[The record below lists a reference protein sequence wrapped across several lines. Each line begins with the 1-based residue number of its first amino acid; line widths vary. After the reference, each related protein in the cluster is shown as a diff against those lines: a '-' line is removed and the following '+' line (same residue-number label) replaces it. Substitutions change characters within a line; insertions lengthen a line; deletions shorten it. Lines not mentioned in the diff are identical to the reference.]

1 MKMDLIRF
9 LWVML
14 AVVVATAASGQETV
28 NVYSR
33 GVSAEANLAA
43 IATMSP
49 YGVGGMGFDERYE
62 GLKGSPRLYDTL
74 YHSVLKV
81 KDRSFQIL
89 VDADIDVAAGRLLF
103 RSPSTGQLMSVP
115 TEILEEVILY
125 TKDGQHRYYTTRRLT
140 FVKPEK
146 ELRFCQILFE
156 GTHIFIKMPVK
167 IFREADYKNSY
178 SSDRRFDEYETKF
191 RYYVSLDDGRLRQV
205 QLSARELSKLFPGE
219 KEKIKEIFSNSSFSD
234 EERVVALLSNL

>member
-1 MKMDLIRF
+1 MDWRRL

-14 AVVVATAASGQETV
+14 AVVVATAASGQESV

-62 GLKGSPRLYDTL
+62 GVRGSPRLYDTL
-74 YHSVLKV
+74 YPSLLKV
-81 KDRSFQIL
+81 KGQSFHIL
-89 VDADIDVAAGRLLF
+89 VDSDIDVATGRLLF
-103 RSPSTGQLMSVP
+103 RHPVTGQIMSVP
-115 TEILEEVILY
+115 TDILEEVIIS
-125 TKDGQHRYYTTRRLT
+125 TKDGEHRYCTTRQLI
-140 FVKPEK
+140 FDKPVKEM
-146 ELRFCQILFE
+146 RFCQVLFE
-156 GTHIFIKMPVK
+156 GTHLFIKMPVK

-191 RYYVSLDDGRLRQV
+191 RYYISLNDGRLTQV
-205 QLSARELSKLFPGE
+205 QLNTKELSKLFPRE
-219 KEKIKEIFSNSSFSD
+219 KDKIKEIYSSDAFRND
-234 EERVVALLSNL
+234 EEKVIALLGEL

>member
-1 MKMDLIRF
+1 MDRIRVF
-9 LWVML
+9 LLAM
-14 AVVVATAASGQETV
+14 AVVVSVSVDGQQAA
-28 NVYSR
+28 NVYGQ
-33 GVSAEANLAA
+33 GVSAKANLAA

-81 KDRSFQIL
+81 KDQSFQIL
-89 VDADIDVAAGRLLF
+89 VEADIDVAVGRLLF

-115 TEILEEVILY
+115 TEILEEVVFF
-125 TKDGQHRYYTTRRLT
+125 TKDGQHRYYTTRRLN

-156 GTHIFIKMPVK
+156 GSHIFIKMPVK
-167 IFREADYKNSY
+167 IFREADYKNLY
-178 SSDRRFDEYETKF
+178 STDRRFDEYETKY
-191 RYYVSLDDGRLRQV
+191 RYYISRNDGQLTQV
-205 QLSARELSKLFPGE
+205 QLTVRELSKLFPKE
-219 KEKIKEIFSNSSFSD
+219 KERIKQIFSTSGFSD
-234 EERVVALLSNL
+234 EERVIALLAEL